1 MIQRLFIKNFAI
13 INELSLPLKNGLTVI
28 TGETG
33 AGKSIILKSLGIT
46 LGANGDK
53 MDVRSG
59 EEKAIVE
66 VELTIDG
73 QETIMRRLIS
83 KGGRIRSFIDDEP
96 IAEQIYRDTVSTLA
110 DFHGQHEQQ
119 YIMNA
124 ATHIDFL
131 DRFCDSDNLVQTI
144 QATYLDLV
152 QTMKELDLLIER
164 QKGAENQ
171 KELLQFQIQEIQSID
186 PQIDEDI
193 NLGKEFKRLNHVE
206 ELVSTV
212 QRLNQSLT
220 ENDHSIYRQLASA
233 VDELNR
239 LSKYDDTLNPYMES
253 IQQASV
259 TIQDASSDLI
269 QHIDSLELDPSQLQ
283 EVEERLQAIESLK
296 RKYGGSIEQVQNYIQ
311 ESKIE
316 LEELSGIDISI
327 SNMEEEKTHLINRYQ
342 KLADELNSVRDKYS
356 TKIAT
361 EIEDEMVQ
369 LNMPGAKFEVRMDQK
384 FEKSSAIIFDGNP
397 VRYGSKG
404 YDQVEFFLSANPGEV
419 PKPITK
425 IASGGE
431 VSRIMLGIKSVLKKY
446 DPVETL
452 IFDEIDSGIS
462 GQAAE
467 KVSEALEK
475 LSTDKQVICITHL
488 PQIASRA
495 DHHLYINK
503 TMKEDKTSVNARYL
517 NHEEKLTAIAKLF
530 SGDTVTK
537 EGITSA
543 QQFMDQARG

>member
-327 SNMEEEKTHLINRYQ
+327 SNLEEEKTHLINRYQ

-495 DHHLYINK
+495 DHHLYIDK

>member
-131 DRFCDSDNLVQTI
+131 DSFCDSDNLVQTI
-144 QATYLDLV
+144 QDTYLDLV
-152 QTMKELDLLIER
+152 HTMKELDLLIER

-212 QRLNQSLT
+212 QRLNQSLI

-316 LEELSGIDISI
+316 LEELSGIDVAI
-327 SNMEEEKTHLINRYQ
+327 SNLESEKTHLINRYQ
-342 KLADELNSVRDKYS
+342 KFADELNSIRDKYS

-361 EIEDEMVQ
+361 EIENEMVQ

-384 FEKSSAIIFDGNP
+384 SDQSSVIIFEGNP

>member
-212 QRLNQSLT
+212 QRLNQSLI

-296 RKYGGSIEQVQNYIQ
+296 RKYGGSIELVQNYIQ

-327 SNMEEEKTHLINRYQ
+327 SNLEEEKTHLINRYQ

-495 DHHLYINK
+495 DHHLYIDK

>member
-13 INELSLPLKNGLTVI
+13 LNELSLPLKNGLTVI

-33 AGKSIILKSLGIT
+33 AGKSLILKSLGII

-53 MDVRSG
+53 TDVRSG

-66 VELTIDG
+66 VELTMDG

-220 ENDHSIYRQLASA
+220 ENDHSIYRQLSSA

-296 RKYGGSIEQVQNYIQ
+296 RKYGGSIELVQNYIQ

-327 SNMEEEKTHLINRYQ
+327 SNLEEEKTHLINRYQ

-369 LNMPGAKFEVRMDQK
+369 LNMAGAKFEVRMDQK

-495 DHHLYINK
+495 DHHLYIDK

-530 SGDTVTK
+530 SGDSVTK

>member
-13 INELSLPLKNGLTVI
+13 LNELSLPLKNGLTVI

-33 AGKSIILKSLGIT
+33 AGKSLILKSLGII

-53 MDVRSG
+53 TDVRSG

-131 DRFCDSDNLVQTI
+131 DSFCDSDNLVQTI
-144 QATYLDLV
+144 QDTYLDLV
-152 QTMKELDLLIER
+152 HTMKELDLLIER

-193 NLGKEFKRLNHVE
+193 NLGKVFKRLNHVE

-212 QRLNQSLT
+212 QRLNQSLI

-316 LEELSGIDISI
+316 LEELSGIDVAI
-327 SNMEEEKTHLINRYQ
+327 SNLESEKTHLINRYQ

-530 SGDTVTK
+530 SGDSVTK

>member
-1 MIQRLFIKNFAI
+1 
-13 INELSLPLKNGLTVI
+13 
-28 TGETG
+28 
-33 AGKSIILKSLGIT
+33 
-46 LGANGDK
+46 
-53 MDVRSG
+53 
-59 EEKAIVE
+59 
-66 VELTIDG
+66 
-73 QETIMRRLIS
+73 
-83 KGGRIRSFIDDEP
+83 
-96 IAEQIYRDTVSTLA
+96 
-110 DFHGQHEQQ
+110 
-119 YIMNA
+119 MNA

-144 QATYLDLV
+144 QDTYLDLV
-152 QTMKELDLLIER
+152 QTMKELDLLIEK
-164 QKGAENQ
+164 QKGAANQ

-193 NLGKEFKRLNHVE
+193 NLGKVFKRLNHVE

-212 QRLNQSLT
+212 QRLNQSLI

-316 LEELSGIDISI
+316 LEELSGIDVAI
-327 SNMEEEKTHLINRYQ
+327 SNLESEKTHLINRYQ
-342 KLADELNSVRDKYS
+342 KFADELNSIRDKYS

-361 EIEDEMVQ
+361 EIENEMVQ

-384 FEKSSAIIFDGNP
+384 SDQSSVIIFEGNP

-404 YDQVEFFLSANPGEV
+404 YDQVEFFFFFYPGEV
-419 PKPITK
+419 PKPIRK

-431 VSRIMLGIKSVLKKY
+431 VSRIMFGI
-446 DPVETL
+446 
-452 IFDEIDSGIS
+452 
-462 GQAAE
+462 
-467 KVSEALEK
+467 
-475 LSTDKQVICITHL
+475 
-488 PQIASRA
+488 
-495 DHHLYINK
+495 
-503 TMKEDKTSVNARYL
+503 
-517 NHEEKLTAIAKLF
+517 
-530 SGDTVTK
+530 
-537 EGITSA
+537 
-543 QQFMDQARG
+543 

>member
-13 INELSLPLKNGLTVI
+13 LNELSLPLKNGLTVI

-33 AGKSIILKSLGIT
+33 AGKSLILKSLGII

-53 MDVRSG
+53 TDVRSG

-66 VELTIDG
+66 VELTMDG

-144 QATYLDLV
+144 QDTYLDLV
-152 QTMKELDLLIER
+152 QTMKELDLLIEK
-164 QKGAENQ
+164 QKGAANQ

-193 NLGKEFKRLNHVE
+193 NLGKVFKRLNHVE

-316 LEELSGIDISI
+316 LEELSGIDVAI
-327 SNMEEEKTHLINRYQ
+327 SNLESEKTHLINRYQ
-342 KLADELNSVRDKYS
+342 KFADELNSIRDKYS

-361 EIEDEMVQ
+361 EIENEMVQ

-384 FEKSSAIIFDGNP
+384 SDQSSVIIFEGNP

>member
-152 QTMKELDLLIER
+152 HTMKELDLLIER

-193 NLGKEFKRLNHVE
+193 NLGKVFKRLNHVE

-296 RKYGGSIEQVQNYIQ
+296 RKYGGSIELVQNYIQ

-316 LEELSGIDISI
+316 LEELSGIDVAI
-327 SNMEEEKTHLINRYQ
+327 SNLESEKTHLINRYQ
-342 KLADELNSVRDKYS
+342 KFADKLNSVRDKYS

-361 EIEDEMVQ
+361 EIENEMVQ

-384 FEKSSAIIFDGNP
+384 SDQSSAIIFKDNP

-495 DHHLYINK
+495 DHHLYIDK

>member
-13 INELSLPLKNGLTVI
+13 INELSLPLNNGLTVI

-59 EEKAIVE
+59 EGKAIVE

-296 RKYGGSIEQVQNYIQ
+296 RKYGGSIELVQNYIQ

-327 SNMEEEKTHLINRYQ
+327 SNLEEEKTHLINRYQ

-369 LNMPGAKFEVRMDQK
+369 LNMAGAKFEVRMDQK

-495 DHHLYINK
+495 DHHLYIDK

-530 SGDTVTK
+530 SGDSVTK

>member
-66 VELTIDG
+66 VELTMDG

-144 QATYLDLV
+144 QDTYLDLV

-316 LEELSGIDISI
+316 LEELSGIDVAI
-327 SNMEEEKTHLINRYQ
+327 SNLESEKTHLINRYQ
-342 KLADELNSVRDKYS
+342 KFADELNSIRDKYS

-361 EIEDEMVQ
+361 EIENEMVQ

-384 FEKSSAIIFDGNP
+384 SDQSSVIIFEGNP

>member
-13 INELSLPLKNGLTVI
+13 LNELSLPLKNGLTVI

-33 AGKSIILKSLGIT
+33 AGKSLILKSLGII

-53 MDVRSG
+53 TDVRSG

-220 ENDHSIYRQLASA
+220 ENDHSIYRQLSSA

-296 RKYGGSIEQVQNYIQ
+296 RKYGGSIELVQNYIQ

-327 SNMEEEKTHLINRYQ
+327 SNLEEEKTHLINRYQ

-369 LNMPGAKFEVRMDQK
+369 LNMAGAKFEVRMDQK

-495 DHHLYINK
+495 DHHLYIDK

-530 SGDTVTK
+530 SGDSVTK

>member
-131 DRFCDSDNLVQTI
+131 DSFCDSDNLVQTI
-144 QATYLDLV
+144 QDTYLDLV
-152 QTMKELDLLIER
+152 HTMKELDLLIER

-193 NLGKEFKRLNHVE
+193 NLGKVFKRLNHVE

-212 QRLNQSLT
+212 QRLNQSLI

-316 LEELSGIDISI
+316 LEELSGIDVAI
-327 SNMEEEKTHLINRYQ
+327 SNLESEKTHLINRYQ
-342 KLADELNSVRDKYS
+342 KFADELNSIRDKYS

-361 EIEDEMVQ
+361 EIENEMVQ

-384 FEKSSAIIFDGNP
+384 SDQSSVIIFEGNP

>member
-144 QATYLDLV
+144 QDTYLDLV
-152 QTMKELDLLIER
+152 QTMKELDLLIEK
-164 QKGAENQ
+164 QKGAANQ

-212 QRLNQSLT
+212 QRLNQSLI

-316 LEELSGIDISI
+316 LEELSGIDVAI
-327 SNMEEEKTHLINRYQ
+327 SNLESEKTHLINRYQ
-342 KLADELNSVRDKYS
+342 KFADELNSIRDKYS

-361 EIEDEMVQ
+361 EIENEMVQ

-384 FEKSSAIIFDGNP
+384 SDQSSVIIFEGNP

>member
-316 LEELSGIDISI
+316 LEELSGIDVAI
-327 SNMEEEKTHLINRYQ
+327 SNLESEKTHLINRYQ
-342 KLADELNSVRDKYS
+342 KFADELNSIRDKYS

-397 VRYGSKG
+397 VRYGPKG

-495 DHHLYINK
+495 DHHLYIDK

>member
-59 EEKAIVE
+59 EGKAIVE

-193 NLGKEFKRLNHVE
+193 NLGKVFKRLNHVE

-327 SNMEEEKTHLINRYQ
+327 SNLEEEKTHLINRYQ

>member
-131 DRFCDSDNLVQTI
+131 DSFCDSDNLVQTI
-144 QATYLDLV
+144 QDTYLDLV
-152 QTMKELDLLIER
+152 HTMKELDLLIER

-193 NLGKEFKRLNHVE
+193 NLGKVFKRLNHVE

-316 LEELSGIDISI
+316 LEELSGIDVAI
-327 SNMEEEKTHLINRYQ
+327 SNLESEKTHLINRYQ
-342 KLADELNSVRDKYS
+342 KFADELNSIRDKYS

-361 EIEDEMVQ
+361 EIENEMVQ

-384 FEKSSAIIFDGNP
+384 SDQSSVIIFEGNP

>member
-13 INELSLPLKNGLTVI
+13 LNELSLPLNNGLTVI

-33 AGKSIILKSLGIT
+33 AGKSLILKSLGII

-66 VELTIDG
+66 VELTMDG

-233 VDELNR
+233 VNELNR

-296 RKYGGSIEQVQNYIQ
+296 RKYGGSIELVQNYIQ

-327 SNMEEEKTHLINRYQ
+327 SNLEEEKTHLINRYQ

-495 DHHLYINK
+495 DHHLYIDK

-530 SGDTVTK
+530 SGDSVTK

>member
-1 MIQRLFIKNFAI
+1 M
-13 INELSLPLKNGLTVI
+13 
-28 TGETG
+28 
-33 AGKSIILKSLGIT
+33 
-46 LGANGDK
+46 
-53 MDVRSG
+53 
-59 EEKAIVE
+59 
-66 VELTIDG
+66 DG

-144 QATYLDLV
+144 QDTYLDLV
-152 QTMKELDLLIER
+152 QTMKELDLLIEK
-164 QKGAENQ
+164 QKGAANQ

-316 LEELSGIDISI
+316 LEELSGIDVAI
-327 SNMEEEKTHLINRYQ
+327 SNLESEKTHLINRYQ
-342 KLADELNSVRDKYS
+342 KFADELNSIRDKYS

-495 DHHLYINK
+495 DHHLYIDK

>member
-13 INELSLPLKNGLTVI
+13 LNELSLPLKNGLTVI

-33 AGKSIILKSLGIT
+33 AGKSLILKSLGII

-53 MDVRSG
+53 TDVRSG

-66 VELTIDG
+66 VELTMDG

-144 QATYLDLV
+144 QDTYLDLV
-152 QTMKELDLLIER
+152 HTMKELDLLIER

-193 NLGKEFKRLNHVE
+193 NLGKVFKRLNHVE

-212 QRLNQSLT
+212 QRLNQSLI

-316 LEELSGIDISI
+316 LEELSGIDVAI
-327 SNMEEEKTHLINRYQ
+327 SNLESEKTHLINRYQ
-342 KLADELNSVRDKYS
+342 KFADELNSIRDKYS

-361 EIEDEMVQ
+361 EIENEMVQ

-384 FEKSSAIIFDGNP
+384 SDQSSVIIFEGNP

-495 DHHLYINK
+495 DHHLYIEK
-503 TMKEDKTSVNARYL
+503 SMKEDKTSVNARYL
-517 NHEEKLTAIAKLF
+517 NHEEKLIAIAKLF
-530 SGDTVTK
+530 SGDTVTR

>member
-144 QATYLDLV
+144 QDTYLDLV
-152 QTMKELDLLIER
+152 QTMKELDLLIEK
-164 QKGAENQ
+164 QKGAANQ

-316 LEELSGIDISI
+316 LEELSGIDVAI
-327 SNMEEEKTHLINRYQ
+327 SNLESEKTHLINRYQ
-342 KLADELNSVRDKYS
+342 KFADELNSIRDKYS

-361 EIEDEMVQ
+361 EIENEMVQ

-384 FEKSSAIIFDGNP
+384 SDQSSVIIFEGNP

-495 DHHLYINK
+495 DHHLYIEK
-503 TMKEDKTSVNARYL
+503 SMKEDKTSVNARYL
-517 NHEEKLTAIAKLF
+517 NHEEKLIAIAKLF
-530 SGDTVTK
+530 SGDTVTR